1 MVVDDSAVIRGFFR
15 RALES
20 DPMIEVVA
28 SVGNG
33 QNAIDSL
40 RRTPVDVVVLD
51 IEMPVMDG
59 MTALPKLLEIDP
71 AVKIVMASTLT
82 LSNADT
88 SFKALARGAA
98 DYIPKPTTTQEIHS
112 GVDFQRELVEK
123 VKALGF
129 ARRGQAGSPATAR
142 LAAATQAATS
152 AKIVLR
158 QPGTLPPTVLAI
170 VSSTGGPQAL
180 MAVIGALGKDFPLPI
195 FVTQHMPAT
204 FTGILADHIGKAAGR
219 DTHEAVTGE
228 PVKPG
233 TIYVAP
239 GDYHMVV
246 EKGSPANVIRLNQDS
261 PENFC
266 RPSADPMLRSLAAV
280 YGNRLLCVILTGMGH
295 DGLAGSRVLVD
306 AGGTLIAQDEAS
318 SVVWG
323 MPGSVANAGLCSDV
337 LPLGQVAGRVL
348 KLCGR
353 PAS

>member
-20 DPMIEVVA
+20 DSTIEVVA

-71 AVKIVMASTLT
+71 SVKIVMASTLT
-82 LSNADT
+82 LSNADI

-112 GVDFQRELVEK
+112 SVDFQRELVEK

-129 ARRGQAGSPATAR
+129 ARRGKAGAPATAR
-142 LAAATQAATS
+142 PVAVTQAAAP

-158 QPGTLPPTVLAI
+158 QPATLPPTVLAI
-170 VSSTGGPQAL
+170 GSSTGGPQAL

-195 FVTQHMPAT
+195 FITQHMPAT

-219 DTHEAVTGE
+219 DTHEARTGE

-239 GDYHMVV
+239 GDYHMTV
-246 EKGSPANVIRLNQDS
+246 EKGSPANVIRLTQDS

-266 RPSADPMLRSLAAV
+266 RPSADPMLRSLAAI

-306 AGGTLIAQDEAS
+306 AGGTLIAQDEATS
-318 SVVWG
+318 IVWG

-337 LPLGQVAGRVL
+337 LPLDQVAGRVL
-348 KLCGR
+348 TLCGR